1 VKGDTALPSRSG
13 VPALAHRILEYFR
26 SIPPAPEPIIGMG
39 TFPAIAAN
47 ILYWESVRD
56 QAIGMGHHSL
66 RGMATGLVDSHRA
79 AWSRLAAEDP
89 CRRPDS
95 GDDVGANRN

>member
-1 VKGDTALPSRSG
+1 MKGDTALPFRSG
-13 VPALAHRILEYFR
+13 VPDVANRILEYFR

-39 TFPAIAAN
+39 TFPAIAAS

-66 RGMATGLVDSHRA
+66 GGMATGLVDSHRA
-79 AWSRLAAEDP
+79 AWSRLAAEDAR
-89 CRRPDS
+89 RRPDG
-95 GDDVGANRN
+95 GDDVGPNRN